1 VYVDTQ
7 EITVVKQEQ
16 LEKSRLG
23 RLLVNRGV
31 ISEFQLDQA
40 LIIQA
45 ATKTRLGE
53 VLVQKGWVTNSDV
66 EAVLRQQHRTRRL
79 AAFMTLIVTPFVSLP
94 SLATTAVSVPGVKPR
109 PIQENIDAMMPQLG
123 GLQMMSEE
131 EMEGVS
137 AQGLFSPRS
146 NLGLQTNDDGIG
158 AGLFNKYND
167 DEDDDYQQDEEQIAY
182 ELADTV
188 LTMAGLGPISSLID
202 ADVTIEGLRYHEGQ
216 SQIEITADGA
226 MKFYMP
232 EGIDKVSMENI
243 RVAGSDDPAIFGHIF
258 MTDIKWAAGSNY
270 TIRARD

>member
-1 VYVDTQ
+1 M
-7 EITVVKQEQ
+7 VKQEQ

-23 RLLVNRGV
+23 RLLVNRGL
-31 ISEFQLDQA
+31 ITESQLDQA
-40 LIIQA
+40 LITQA

-53 VLVQKGWVTNSDV
+53 VLVQKGWVTNSDLD
-66 EAVLRQQHRTRRL
+66 AVLRQQNRTRRL

-94 SLATTAVSVPGVKPR
+94 SLATTAVSIPGVKPR
-109 PIQENIDAMMPQLG
+109 PIQENIDAMMPQLS

-137 AQGLFSPRS
+137 AQGLFSSRP
-146 NLGLQTNDDGIG
+146 NLGLQTNQDGIS
-158 AGLFNKYND
+158 AGLYNKYND
-167 DEDDDYQQDEEQIAY
+167 DEDADDDYQQDEEQIAY

-216 SQIEITADGA
+216 SQIEITADGG

-243 RVAGSDDPAIFGHIF
+243 RVAGSDDPAIFGHIY
-258 MTDIKWAAGSNY
+258 MTDVKWAAGSNY

>member
-1 VYVDTQ
+1 VYVYTQ

-94 SLATTAVSVPGVKPR
+94 SLATTAVSIPGVKPR
-109 PIQENIDAMMPQLG
+109 PIQENIDATMPQLG